1 MWGFLS
7 PKSKVFLPA
16 TGAAVGVMHRY
27 SFCSNPIKDLSHNL
41 CHKLCL
47 CSIIAPKISIC
58 ETEMTYH
65 HRHHNSHCN
74 RIFTCELFVQIAIY
88 FLQIRKSWAKSQF
101 YALDVYMFEDLTLI
115 RLVGMVQKRLVGG
128 G

>member
-7 PKSKVFLPA
+7 AKSKVSLPA

-47 CSIIAPKISIC
+47 CSIIVPNISIC
-58 ETEMTYH
+58 ETEMTYYN
-65 HRHHNSHCN
+65 RHHKSHRN
-74 RIFTCELFVQIAIY
+74 RIFTCELFVQIAI
-88 FLQIRKSWAKSQF
+88 FFCK
-101 YALDVYMFEDLTLI
+101 
-115 RLVGMVQKRLVGG
+115 
-128 G
+128 